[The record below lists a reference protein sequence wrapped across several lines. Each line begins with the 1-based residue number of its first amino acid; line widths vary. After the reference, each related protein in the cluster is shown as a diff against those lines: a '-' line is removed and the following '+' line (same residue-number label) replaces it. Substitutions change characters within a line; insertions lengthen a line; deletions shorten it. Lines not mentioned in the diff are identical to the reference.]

1 MTPWGRYRYKV
12 TPQGYIASGDAYTRR
27 YDDITADVKNMVK
40 CIDDT
45 LLWAENIKDS
55 FAQTIQYLQLCGHN
69 GIILNPSK
77 FTFAADEV
85 EFAGFEIT
93 MSNVRPCKRF
103 LRAILDFPTPCN
115 LTDIRSWFGL
125 VNQVSYA
132 FSMTKRMLPFRDLL
146 KSGPKFEWTEKLD
159 KAFKASKESI
169 AKEIEYGVRIYDKS
183 RTTCLAT
190 DWSKSGVGFWLFQK
204 YCNCPGNKPFCCH
217 SGWKISLVGSRFTN
231 PAESRYAPVEGEA
244 LAVVYAL
251 DKARYFV
258 LGCKDLIIAVDHKPL
273 LKIFGDRSLEDV
285 PNSRIRNLK
294 EKTLRYRFKM
304 LHIPGIKHR
313 VADCLS
319 RHPVDPAEKIDLQ
332 DDVAAIPTQRPQD
345 LSFNTDPGKINH
357 PDVAVYPL
365 NTTLCNLNASPF
377 TAVTWEL
384 VRTATASD
392 ETLNTLLDL
401 IQSGFPDLASDTP
414 QPLRTF
420 HQIRNH
426 LTSIDGVILYNDRV
440 LVPPALRSNVLSTLH
455 SAHQGISGM
464 IARAESSVFWP
475 GITTDI
481 RNTRDRCSHCNR
493 NAPSNPYAPP
503 VPPTMPEY
511 PFQCVCA
518 DYFSHKGIPY
528 LVIVDRY
535 SNWPIVERVP
545 NGANGLVASLKRIFN
560 TFGAP
565 EELASDGGPQF
576 TAETTSMF
584 LKNYGIHHRLSSV
597 AFARSNGRAE
607 LGVKTMK
614 RLLADNTDCNG
625 DLNTDAFQRAV
636 LQYRN
641 TPDRDTQLSPAICI
655 FGRQI
660 RDFIPVLPGKYK
672 PHNAWHE
679 TLQSRENAL
688 RHRHIKVCDRL
699 SEHTRRLP
707 PLRVGDHVRVQNQ
720 TGPNPLKWDRTGIV
734 VEVRQFDQYIVKIDG
749 SNRTTLRNRKFLRK
763 FLPIRATAHPRSI
776 LIDIGQPQCT
786 EQDPIP
792 LKEPTLQ
799 PTLQL
804 KVIPGPKPPVQ
815 PVDIT
820 YPDQTNPPDP
830 PIVSTPEPQEVPSP
844 TDPPEPTP
852 MEDNTIRRSSRISHP
867 PHYLRDYV
875 SQILN
880 HR

>member
-1 MTPWGRYRYKV
+1 M
-12 TPQGYIASGDAYTRR
+12 I
-27 YDDITADVKNMVK
+27 
-40 CIDDT
+40 
-45 LLWAENIKDS
+45 
-55 FAQTIQYLQLCGHN
+55 
-69 GIILNPSK
+69 
-77 FTFAADEV
+77 
-85 EFAGFEIT
+85 
-93 MSNVRPCKRF
+93 
-103 LRAILDFPTPCN
+103 
-115 LTDIRSWFGL
+115 
-125 VNQVSYA
+125 
-132 FSMTKRMLPFRDLL
+132 
-146 KSGPKFEWTEKLD
+146 
-159 KAFKASKESI
+159 
-169 AKEIEYGVRIYDKS
+169 
-183 RTTCLAT
+183 
-190 DWSKSGVGFWLFQK
+190 
-204 YCNCPGNKPFCCH
+204 
-217 SGWKISLVGSRFTN
+217 
-231 PAESRYAPVEGEA
+231 
-244 LAVVYAL
+244 
-251 DKARYFV
+251 
-258 LGCKDLIIAVDHKPL
+258 
-273 LKIFGDRSLEDV
+273 
-285 PNSRIRNLK
+285 
-294 EKTLRYRFKM
+294 
-304 LHIPGIKHR
+304 HIPGIKHL

-319 RHPVDPAEKIDLQ
+319 RHPVDPAEKVDLQ
-332 DDVAAIPTQRPQD
+332 DDVAAIPTERPQD
-345 LSFNTDPGKINH
+345 HSHNIESDKATH
-357 PDVAVYPL
+357 SDVAVYPL
-365 NTTLCNLNASPF
+365 NTALCNINASPF

-414 QPLRTF
+414 QPLRAY

-481 RNTRDRCSHCNR
+481 RNTRDRCSQCNR

-503 VPPTMPEY
+503 MPPAMPEY

-545 NGANGLVASLKRIFN
+545 NGATGLVTSLKRIFN

-576 TAETTSMF
+576 TAETTRKF
-584 LKNYGIHHRLSSV
+584 LKNYGVHHRLSSV

-614 RLLADNTDCNG
+614 RLLADNTDHNG

-672 PHNAWHE
+672 PHNAWQE
-679 TLQSRENAL
+679 TLQSREHAL
-688 RHRHIKVCDRL
+688 RHRHIKTCDRL

-707 PLRVGDHVRVQNQ
+707 PLRVDDHVRVQNQ
-720 TGPNPLKWDRTGIV
+720 TGPNPLKWDRTGVV
-734 VEVRQFDQYIVKIDG
+734 VEVRQFDQYIIKIDG

-763 FLPIRATAHPRSI
+763 FLPIRTKIQPRSI
-776 LIDIGQPQCT
+776 LLDIEQPQCT
-786 EQDPIP
+786 EQVPKA
-792 LKEPTLQ
+792 LKELTLQ
-799 PTLQL
+799 PPPQP
-804 KVIPGPKPPVQ
+804 KVNPNPKSPVQ
-815 PVDIT
+815 PVDTT
-820 YPDQTNPPDP
+820 YSDQTNPSDSPT
-830 PIVSTPEPQEVPSP
+830 VSTPEPQHVPLSS
-844 TDPPEPTP
+844 DPLDPTP
-852 MEDNTIRRSSRISHP
+852 IEDAPRRSSRISKP
-867 PHYLRDYV
+867 PDYLRDYV
-875 SQILN
+875 TPN
-880 HR
+880 PNNR